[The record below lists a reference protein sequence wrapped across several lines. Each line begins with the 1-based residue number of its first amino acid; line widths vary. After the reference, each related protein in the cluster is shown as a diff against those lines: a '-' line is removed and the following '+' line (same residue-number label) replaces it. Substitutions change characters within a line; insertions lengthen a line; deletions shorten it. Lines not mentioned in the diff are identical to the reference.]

1 MKVAITHVPSF
12 HLAHCELTYVSRKA
26 IDLNRA
32 LEQHDAYCGVL
43 SRCGCKV
50 VRLDANCELP
60 DSTFVEDTAIVLD
73 EVAVLASL
81 RAVSRRL
88 ELELIESEVRHYR
101 EVQRITLPA
110 TLEGGDVLQI
120 GKTILV
126 GLSPRTNRAAVQAL
140 EAIVKDFGYCVLPV
154 DVQGCLHFKT
164 ACTALDDCTMLVNSA
179 WVDIEALQNFDL
191 IAVPETEPWGANV
204 VRVDGELIMAAEHV
218 QTAEMVQKMGYRV
231 HTADLSEFAKAEG
244 GATCLSLIFEG

>member
-1 MKVAITHVPSF
+1 MKVAITHVPSPHF
-12 HLAHCELTYVSRKA
+12 AHCELAYVSRKA
-26 IDLNRA
+26 IDLDRA
-32 LEQHDAYCGVL
+32 LEQHDRYCEVL

-81 RAVSRRL
+81 RAVSRRP
-88 ELELIESEVRHYR
+88 ELEQIESEVRRYR

-110 TLEGGDVLQI
+110 TLEGGDVLQV

-126 GLSPRTNRAAVQAL
+126 GLSPRTNRAGVQAL
-140 EAIVKDFGYCVLPV
+140 EAIVKDFGYCVVPV

-164 ACTALDDCTMLVNSA
+164 ACTALDDCTMLVNPA
-179 WVDIEALQNFDL
+179 WVDRQALQISIWL
-191 IAVPETEPWGANV
+191 RCPRPS
-204 VRVDGELIMAAEHV
+204 RGEQVWCGWMEN
-218 QTAEMVQKMGYRV
+218 
-231 HTADLSEFAKAEG
+231 
-244 GATCLSLIFEG
+244 